1 MWTDGLCVEM
11 RKRKSKYLWMA
22 VDADEYELPIFIADS
37 AGELAEQYGLSK
49 QCIITS
55 TSDPKCTGRY
65 KGHKFIKVLRNE

>member
-1 MWTDGLCVEM
+1 MNMNYPFMYV
-11 RKRKSKYLWMA
+11 
-22 VDADEYELPIFIADS
+22 ADS

-65 KGHKFIKVLRNE
+65 KGHKFVKVLRNE